1 MLLDLLEPSDFKLIT
16 HPSLW
21 VRKEIVNLCLLVKLL
36 NLLCTSLSFI
46 TLRMAHIHYCLY
58 PTVDFYVKQH
68 DLLFF
73 CDRLLQLVSPHLL
86 ILIATKV
93 RLVRRRKQ
101 TLRAQW
107 PRALFCHVPCK
118 VTHPVGDEV

>member
-1 MLLDLLEPSDFKLIT
+1 MLFDLLEPSDFKLIT

-46 TLRMAHIHYCLY
+46 TLRMAHIHYYLY

-68 DLLFF
+68 DLLFL

-86 ILIATKV
+86 HHELCESCTDELVEYEKLPVLVSFIFDR
-93 RLVRRRKQ
+93 RLLW
-101 TLRAQW
+101 LR
-107 PRALFCHVPCK
+107 
-118 VTHPVGDEV
+118 